1 MSFLITHLF
10 LLFLADLENAFV
22 RSMVNGLL
30 VREGQNCTIPCL
42 VTDPAV
48 NHLSLLT
55 CTGTALPAGLTYITN
70 PERGITIRNV
80 SKAFDGCY
88 VCAGQMDEKPVK
100 SNQYTLDVRLGVC
113 VRIVVLKG
121 IVHYLISQVILY
133 LYSFSFFPVE
143 H

>member
-1 MSFLITHLF
+1 MSFVPFLITHMF
-10 LLFLADLENAFV
+10 SLFLADLENAFV

-30 VREGQNCTIPCL
+30 VREGENCTIPCL

-113 VRIVVLKG
+113 MCVC
-121 IVHYLISQVILY
+121 
-133 LYSFSFFPVE
+133 
-143 H
+143 